1 MVTGEYFIVVTEESY
16 HGNRRVCL
24 KNQGNAGSLP
34 MIARESVT
42 VLPRYHVTV
51 LTKEAVTIVT
61 AVC

>member
-1 MVTGEYFIVVTEESY
+1 MVTEESY